1 MQKIV
6 KILEKNVEWLAV
18 ALGAAF
24 LIWMVYLYGFQ
35 KPVETQV
42 GTAKLTPGEVDTKT
56 VEGPVQALQQAMSG
70 RDKGPAMP
78 EKDFVSDLQKRLDP
92 DVAAVAMA
100 TPWSGE
106 PLPASVMKGPAA
118 LPQLTQALVTA
129 LPKAA
134 PPDSLQVS
142 QGRSNV
148 MIPPPAA
155 AGAPPGAAPAGQGT
169 PADKNWISVAGI
181 IHTQPIA
188 AEFAR
193 TKIPPQLASTG
204 AMVLRVDLVRQE
216 QQDDGSW
223 GPAQTVPPLSNVNLP
238 PLPANDSDQINVQV
252 PYRDWAEKDQKDLLQ
267 PDFYQVLQADP
278 WTMPGVTPP
287 APPEAPFDPST
298 VTDRSSLTPDQQ
310 KQYDD
315 YQAKKAQDE
324 KDKRQ
329 QQQQQHNGPPQPP
342 PGIGG
347 PGGPGGYRD
356 RQVADDAQRPL
367 TLAQAIGAGGPPPPL
382 PPALPGAA
390 PTDAAAAGNNA
401 NPAMD
406 NPSATLPTTGSFDPS
421 KQADIVVWAHDDT
434 VQPGKTYRYALR
446 YYLKNPVMQTQ
457 HVCNPQKLADQFYI
471 VSTDSAWTD
480 PVTVKSET
488 NFFVVSVSSSTRNP
502 AVKFDIFR
510 WKNGIWQMQTTNAGP
525 GDMVGSVDPTTQ
537 TDFTTGL
544 TVVAV
549 LPDSLNP
556 KTILLT
562 TEGGTVLRRDLT
574 ADQNSP
580 EHKKLK
586 DQAAAALAPKTAAA
600 GTP

>member
-1 MQKIV
+1 
-6 KILEKNVEWLAV
+6 
-18 ALGAAF
+18 
-24 LIWMVYLYGFQ
+24 
-35 KPVETQV
+35 
-42 GTAKLTPGEVDTKT
+42 
-56 VEGPVQALQQAMSG
+56 
-70 RDKGPAMP
+70 
-78 EKDFVSDLQKRLDP
+78 
-92 DVAAVAMA
+92 
-100 TPWSGE
+100 
-106 PLPASVMKGPAA
+106 
-118 LPQLTQALVTA
+118 
-129 LPKAA
+129 
-134 PPDSLQVS
+134 
-142 QGRSNV
+142 
-148 MIPPPAA
+148 
-155 AGAPPGAAPAGQGT
+155 
-169 PADKNWISVAGI
+169 
-181 IHTQPIA
+181 
-188 AEFAR
+188 
-193 TKIPPQLASTG
+193 
-204 AMVLRVDLVRQE
+204 
-216 QQDDGSW
+216 
-223 GPAQTVPPLSNVNLP
+223 VPPLSNVSLP
-238 PLPANDSDQINVQV
+238 PLPANDSDQTNVQV

-278 WTMPGVTPP
+278 WTMPGVTPL

-298 VTDRSSLTPDQQ
+298 VTDRSSLTPDEQ

-315 YQAKKAQDE
+315 YMAKKAQDE
-324 KDKRQ
+324 KDRRQQLQ
-329 QQQQQHNGPPQPP
+329 QQQQRNGPPQPP
-342 PGIGG
+342 IPGGFGG
-347 PGGPGGYRD
+347 PGGPGYRG
-356 RQVADDAQRPL
+356 VADDAQRPL
-367 TLAQAIGAGGPPPPL
+367 TLAQASEVGGAPMQPPPGPPGG
-382 PPALPGAA
+382 PALPGGPA
-390 PTDAAAAGNNA
+390 DATAGNNV

-471 VSTDSAWTD
+471 QSTDSSWTD

-502 AVKFDIFR
+502 AVRFDIFR
-510 WKNGIWQMQTTNAGP
+510 WKNGVWQMQTTNAGP

-586 DQAAAALAPKTAAA
+586 DQALGPKTTAAAPALAPKTAGAA
-600 GTP
+600 PALAP